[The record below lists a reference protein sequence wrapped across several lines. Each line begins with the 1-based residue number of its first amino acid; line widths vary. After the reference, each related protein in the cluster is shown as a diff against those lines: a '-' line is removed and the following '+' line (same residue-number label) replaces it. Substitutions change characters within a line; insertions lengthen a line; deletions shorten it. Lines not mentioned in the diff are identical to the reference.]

1 MEDFRILENLFEKH
15 DDQIHFD
22 LFKESNIIAHNNN
35 NQGNFNREINFNTQS
50 LASQIINY
58 KDAYILLEIQV
69 AVPYERQ
76 DQGKKSIPQ
85 LLYIKKSYEIVNLL
99 KISLNNVIISNE
111 LNINRSSSV
120 NYILNNSKNDYTDYR
135 NLELNTS
142 SAEDL
147 TIKYNSFISKET
159 YIRNSDVG
167 EDDDISDK
175 FHYVN
180 FKIPIFLRDIS
191 DFFKK
196 LDLLKFAEF
205 NIDISFIDKI
215 VISKRANIKTT
226 IKSCFL
232 NVEEI
237 KLSDEDHIKYLRLLN
252 DGYMKTINFLEN
264 HTRIFDEKI
273 STVNENFYINNVRN
287 ADSVYIYRILDTNKE
302 GFPFD
307 LPSVKFEDIYLNID
321 NIRFENPITN
331 DISAYKILKS
341 KSNHPDKFLISYEN
355 FRQYYRIYCFNVSR
369 NVRDN
374 HSNKFMNL
382 ITNIEESACTVYIV
396 FKTFSSVKLEYNKNN
411 GLIVYK
417 SQ

>member
-1 MEDFRILENLFEKH
+1 MDDFRILENLFERNN
-15 DDQIHFD
+15 DQIRFD

-35 NQGNFNREINFNTQS
+35 NQGNFNKEINFNTQS

-85 LLYIKKSYEIVNLL
+85 LLYIKKSYEIVNSL
-99 KISLNNVIISNE
+99 KISLNNIISNE
-111 LNINRSSSV
+111 VNINRSSLV
-120 NYILNNSKNDYTDYR
+120 NYILNNGKDSHTDYR
-135 NLELNTS
+135 NLKINDS

-147 TIKYNSFISKET
+147 TIKYNPFISKET
-159 YIRNSDVG
+159 YVRNSDVG
-167 EDDDISDK
+167 EDDEISDK

-215 VISKRANIKTT
+215 VISKRDNITTT
-226 IKSCFL
+226 IKTCFL
-232 NVEEI
+232 YIEEV
-237 KLSDEDHIKYLRLLN
+237 KLSDEDHIRYLKLLN

-264 HTRIFDEKI
+264 HTRIFDDKI
-273 STVNENFYINNVRN
+273 TTINENFYINNVRN
-287 ADSVYIYRILDTNKE
+287 ADSVYIYGILDTNKE
-302 GFPFD
+302 GFHFD
-307 LPSVKFEDIYLNID
+307 LPSVKFENIYLNID
-321 NIRFENPITN
+321 NVRFENPITN
-331 DISAYKILKS
+331 DISAYKISKS
-341 KSNHPDKFLISYEN
+341 KSNYSDKFLISYEN
-355 FRQYYRIYCFNVSR
+355 FRQYYRVYCFNVSR
-369 NVRDN
+369 NIRDSHN
-374 HSNKFMNL
+374 NKFVNI
-382 ITNIEESACTVYIV
+382 ITDIEETGITVYII
-396 FKTFSSVKLEYNKNN
+396 FKTFSSVKLEYNKSN
-411 GLIVYK
+411 GLVVYK